1 MADSLSWLRL
11 FRLRVRLIRRKMTMT
26 MMGSREHSVV
36 LDREAIR
43 PAGPEMPAIREIA
56 DFITQIDRLE
66 PTQRPL
72 LVGPNGERIPLPD
85 SLYRLLRM
93 VMEHLER
100 GESVSIVHAAEE
112 LTTQQA
118 ANLLNVSRPYLI
130 RLADRGDIPCHRVG
144 THRRISREDVEKY
157 RAQRDSRRRAN
168 LRAMTREAE
177 EQGLYDLP
185 EVAVED

>member
-1 MADSLSWLRL
+1 MT
-11 FRLRVRLIRRKMTMT
+11 MTMT
-26 MMGSREHSVV
+26 MMGSREHSAV

-43 PAGPEMPAIREIA
+43 PAGPEMPVIREIA

-85 SLYRLLRM
+85 SLYRLLRLVM
-93 VMEHLER
+93 VHLER

-118 ANLLNVSRPYLI
+118 ANLLNVSRPYLV

-157 RAQRDSRRRAN
+157 RAQRDSQRRAN

-185 EVAVED
+185 EVSADELASAELVGTVAAAEG